1 MLVEIRDAH
10 DQDAEALAP
19 LMSQLMHLV
28 ATPDQIRARLRRV
41 ATTGVDRVFVA
52 SVDGLVVG
60 FAGLTHAWL
69 LPADAPT
76 ARLMS
81 IVVDERCRGQGIGRR
96 LVEASIEQ
104 ARAWG
109 CDRLE
114 PGVATGSSSPA
125 GSKTSTRTPS
135 TRRWDSRKSRRSSR
149 CRCSATR
156 RVSPPRQGS
165 VSPRSKKRESNRP
178 FESWVPGSGGQKPRF
193 TTGLTL
199 ECAECSFYWA

>member
-114 PGVATGSSSPA
+114 L
-125 GSKTSTRTPS
+125 TSRLENVDAHSFYETMGFTQ
-135 TRRWDSRKSRRSSR
+135 
-149 CRCSATR
+149 
-156 RVSPPRQGS
+156 V
-165 VSPRSKKRESNRP
+165 SKKFQMP
-178 FESWVPGSGGQKPRF
+178 M
-193 TTGLTL
+193 
-199 ECAECSFYWA
+199 